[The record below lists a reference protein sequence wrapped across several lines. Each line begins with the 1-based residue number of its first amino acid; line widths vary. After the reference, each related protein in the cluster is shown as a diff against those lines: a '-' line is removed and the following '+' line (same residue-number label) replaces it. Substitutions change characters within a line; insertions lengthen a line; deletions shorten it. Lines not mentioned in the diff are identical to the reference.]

1 MPDRV
6 AKVEEWE
13 LTVEDRVLKLPDS
26 VASVPE
32 LVLTV
37 DESVLTVPDR
47 AATVAVVDPT
57 AVSRTCSASLKPSL
71 RHTPD
76 PNLPVP
82 GRQTRTH

>member
-13 LTVEDRVLKLPDS
+13 STVEDRVLKLPDS

-57 AVSRTCSASLKPSL
+57 AVER
-71 RHTPD
+71 
-76 PNLPVP
+76 VP
-82 GRQTRTH
+82 